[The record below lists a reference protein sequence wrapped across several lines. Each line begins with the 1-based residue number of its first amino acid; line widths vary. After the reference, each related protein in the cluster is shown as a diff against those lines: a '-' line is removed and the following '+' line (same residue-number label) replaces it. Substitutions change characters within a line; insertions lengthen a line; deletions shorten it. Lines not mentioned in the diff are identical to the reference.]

1 MFVYLLLYSFSGI
14 MLLCPCTGCPDYF
27 HKLLCVVL
35 FLIPGS
41 ISIIFSV
48 LPRFTF
54 LTPFCMICHINYLSM
69 RTPLAM
75 HTVVGIAY
83 GMLTTLPPVFG
94 LYSSFFPVL
103 IYCFFGSSKHMSMGK
118 YGGDMLGHMFDEV
131 DL

>member
-1 MFVYLLLYSFSGI
+1 
-14 MLLCPCTGCPDYF
+14 
-27 HKLLCVVL
+27 
-35 FLIPGS
+35 
-41 ISIIFSV
+41 
-48 LPRFTF
+48 
-54 LTPFCMICHINYLSM
+54 
-69 RTPLAM
+69 M

-118 YGGDMLGHMFDEV
+118 YGGDMLGHMFDEL